1 LNYQALK
8 NFIYLFLFCC
18 YATILA
24 QPNKFPTGE
33 IIDSISVNKDSN
45 ESFSL
50 YLPSQLNSSESSPI
64 VFIFEPMARG
74 KIGIYPF
81 IKAAEKY
88 GYILVCSNDSKN
100 GPYEPNFEIANR
112 LFNRVFSDFNIKKE
126 RVYTS
131 GFSGG
136 SRLASTIAVLT
147 DQIQGVI
154 ACGAGFSLNKSH
166 LPYKDS
172 FSYAAIIGDED
183 MNFKEMQ
190 NTKDFLNRLKI
201 PNELFVYEF
210 NHSWPSQEQ
219 ILDVFDWL
227 QLEAYKKGIIP
238 INKENIKS
246 SYTSYYEK
254 ANQLVKN
261 NQLLYASYEYERIL
275 RNFKKYYQLDS
286 ITDKLTV
293 IKSDRLFKKEKK
305 SLQSNFKEEV
315 LLSDKFI
322 DRFNDDF
329 KKKQHDFKWWRSE
342 IKKLNKKIKI
352 AEPFKKKM
360 LKRLQY
366 KIFALSIET
375 ATLGN
380 KIKHIDQSIFCY
392 EICILIYPKYPYPYF
407 KQVENYINKN
417 NQIKALDY
425 LEKLIAN
432 GYTNIQR
439 IKDHKAFES
448 LKNNERFMQLI
459 KI

>member
-1 LNYQALK
+1 MKKILL
-8 NFIYLFLFCC
+8 LFLICC
-18 YATILA
+18 YLPTFS
-24 QPNKFPTGE
+24 QENKFQNGE
-33 IIDSISVNKDSN
+33 IIDSIIVNKDTK
-45 ESFSL
+45 ETFAL
-50 YLPSQLNSSESSPI
+50 YLPFQFNISESSPV

-74 KIGIYPF
+74 KAGIYPF

-88 GYILVCSNDSKN
+88 GYILVCSNNSRN
-100 GPYEPNFEIANR
+100 GPYERNFDIANR
-112 LFNRVFSDFNIKKE
+112 LFNQIFLDFNINNK
-126 RVYTS
+126 RVYVS

-136 SRLASTIAVLT
+136 SRLASAIAVLT
-147 DQIQGVI
+147 NQIQGVV

-190 NTKDFLNRLKI
+190 NTKNFLNRLNI

-219 ILDVFDWL
+219 ILIAFDWL
-227 QLEAYKKGIIP
+227 QLEAYKKNILP
-238 INKENIKS
+238 INLGNIKK
-246 SYTSYYEK
+246 SYTNYYK
-254 ANQLVKN
+254 HARNLQVD
-261 NQLLYASYEYERIL
+261 NQLLYASNEYERIL

-293 IKSDRLFKKEKK
+293 IKSDRLFTKEKK

-352 AEPFKKKM
+352 SESFKKKM

-417 NQIKALDY
+417 NQITALDY